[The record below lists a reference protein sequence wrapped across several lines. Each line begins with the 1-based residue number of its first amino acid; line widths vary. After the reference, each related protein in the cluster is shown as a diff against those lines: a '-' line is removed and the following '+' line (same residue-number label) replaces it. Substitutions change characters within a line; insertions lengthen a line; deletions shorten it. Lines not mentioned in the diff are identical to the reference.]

1 MSLLAW
7 ILATPLAAFVV
18 LFLLKPK
25 RGGDILSIVA
35 MAASFALSLKAA
47 LPVLASG
54 QACAELGRS
63 VLSGESLRWLSFP
76 AGAGLPAFSLS
87 LGLRLDQTGAVM
99 LLIVTG
105 LALCVE
111 IFSAWYLHGDR
122 FYTRFFSH
130 FSFFCFAML
139 GIVLSDNLL
148 MTFVFWELVGVGSY
162 LLIGYWHDKPA
173 VADDAFYQEMKA
185 VDATGILES
194 KLSPAHAQ
202 LKAFVMNRV
211 GDFGFLVG
219 LGLFAW
225 AALQGGIEGNI
236 LSWSNLQL
244 AVNTGAFDRIAFAG
258 LTGSALLTLAGIG
271 VFLGAMGKSA
281 QFPLHTWL
289 PDAMQGPTTASSI
302 IHAATMVAAGVFL
315 TARIHPLLTPDAL
328 LFVSWIGAITA
339 FVAATIALV
348 QWDYKAVLAYS
359 TVSQLGYMM
368 IGLGAGNETGGY
380 SAGLSHLFTHA
391 LFKCLLF
398 LGAASVI
405 HGCENHQDMNRFG
418 GLLKKMPVT
427 AITSGLAVL
436 AICGLPFFSAFW
448 SKDAIVA
455 SAYLAAEGR
464 EGYGA
469 LLAWG
474 PWVLAVV
481 TALLTC
487 FYMTRQWTL
496 TFLGTE
502 RDHHV
507 THHAH
512 DPSLPAKAVLIL
524 LSLFTFQFLWTGNV
538 NPFATGSWLDAA
550 LAPVGVPA
558 FEIAE
563 TTLHHAHVQTMILAT
578 VLGLIGIGSALFLY
592 RKGPVSFKIAPV
604 WKFLANLWFLDR
616 LWDLLWTETFGKR
629 GGKAVSV
636 ADLGTDSRL
645 STLETAPAL
654 SPSLD
659 GVVDGTA
666 FLTGKVGSLL
676 GQLQSNNALI
686 YTGIATLALALV
698 ALLLGI

>member
-1 MSLLAW
+1 MSLLLW
-7 ILATPLAAFVV
+7 IMASPLAAF
-18 LFLLKPK
+18 LLLSAFKPK
-25 RGGDILSIVA
+25 KGGDLLSIAA
-35 MAASFALSLKAA
+35 MAAAFALSLKAA
-47 LPVLASG
+47 VPVLANG
-54 QACAELGRS
+54 QI
-63 VLSGESLRWLSFP
+63 LSGETLRWLSFP
-76 AGAGLPAFSLS
+76 TGFGLPAFSLS
-87 LGLRLDQTGAVM
+87 LGLQLDRTGAVM

-162 LLIGYWHDKPA
+162 LLIGYWHDKSA
-173 VADDAFYQEMKA
+173 VSDDAFYQEMKA
-185 VDATGILES
+185 KDATGILES
-194 KLSPAHAQ
+194 KLSPSHAQ

-219 LGLFAW
+219 MGLFAW
-225 AALQGGIEGNI
+225 AALQGGIHGNI
-236 LSWSNLQL
+236 LSWDNLSL

-258 LTGSALLTLAGIG
+258 LSGSALLTLAGIG

-315 TARIHPLLTPDAL
+315 TARIHPILTPDAL
-328 LFVSWIGAITA
+328 LFVSWISAITA

-368 IGLGAGNETGGY
+368 IGLGAGAATGGY

-418 GLLKKMPVT
+418 GLLRKMPVT

-455 SAYLAAEGR
+455 SAFLAAEGR
-464 EGYGA
+464 EGYGV

-496 TFLGTE
+496 TFLGKE
-502 RDHHV
+502 REPHV

-512 DPSLPAKAVLIL
+512 DPSFPAKAVLIL
-524 LSLFTFQFLWTGNV
+524 LSLFTFQFLWTGSV
-538 NPFATGSWLDAA
+538 NPFASGSWLDAA
-550 LAPVGVPA
+550 LAPKGSV
-558 FEIAE
+558 ELLSE

-578 VLGLIGIGSALFLY
+578 VLGLVGIGSALFLY
-592 RKGPVSFKIAPV
+592 RKGPVSFKVAPV

-616 LWDLLWTETFGKR
+616 LWDLLWAETFGKR
-629 GGKAVSV
+629 GGKVV
-636 ADLGTDSRL
+636 AILDLGTDSRL
-645 STLETAPAL
+645 STLESAPAL

-659 GVVDGTA
+659 GVVDATA
-666 FLTGKVGSLL
+666 LATGKVGALL
-676 GQLQSNNALI
+676 GRLQSGNALVYAG
-686 YTGIATLALALV
+686 YTTLALGIL
-698 ALLLGI
+698 ALLLGF

>member
-1 MSLLAW
+1 MNPLFW
-7 ILATPLAAFVV
+7 VLATPLAV
-18 LFLLKPK
+18 FLLLFAFKPRK
-25 RGGDILSIVA
+25 GGDLLAIAGMALS
-35 MAASFALSLKAA
+35 FGLSLKAA
-47 LPVLASG
+47 SAVLTSG
-54 QACAELGRS
+54 RNLS
-63 VLSGESLRWLSFP
+63 VEAVKWLSFP
-76 AGAGLPAFSLS
+76 AGTGIPAFDLS
-87 LGLRLDQTGAVM
+87 LGLRLDPMGAVM

-105 LALCVE
+105 LALCVL
-111 IFSAWYLHGDR
+111 IFSTWYLHGDR

-162 LLIGYWHDKPA
+162 LLIGFWHDKAA
-173 VADDAFYQEMKA
+173 VSEDPFYQEMKA
-185 VDATGILES
+185 KDATGIIES

-219 LGLFAW
+219 MGIFLW
-225 AALQGGIEGNI
+225 AALASHVTGNP
-236 LSWSNLQL
+236 LSWENLSL
-244 AVNTGAFDRIAFAG
+244 AVNTGAFDRISFAG
-258 LTGSALLTLAGIG
+258 LSGSTLLTLAGIG

-315 TARIHPLLTPDAL
+315 TARVHPLLSPGAL
-328 LFVSWIGAITA
+328 VFISWIGAITA

-368 IGLGAGNETGGY
+368 IGLGAGAGTGGY

-405 HGCENHQDMNRFG
+405 HACGNHQDMNRFG
-418 GLLKKMPVT
+418 GLLKKMPLT
-427 AITSGLAVL
+427 AVTSGLAVL

-455 SAYLAAEGR
+455 SAFLAAEERSG
-464 EGYGA
+464 GMSA

-474 PWVLAVV
+474 PWLLSVL

-487 FYMTRQWTL
+487 FYMTRLWTL
-496 TFLGTE
+496 TFLGQE
-502 RDHHV
+502 RDPHV

-512 DPSLPAKAVLIL
+512 DPSLPAKVVLAL
-524 LSLFTFQFLWTGNV
+524 LSVFTLQFLWTGSV
-538 NPFATGSWLDAA
+538 NPLAGSSWLDGA
-550 LAPVGVPA
+550 LTPGGAVEMV
-558 FEIAE
+558 AE
-563 TTLHHAHVQTMILAT
+563 SARHHAHVQTMILAT
-578 VLGLIGIGSALFLY
+578 VLGLVGIGSALFLY
-592 RKGPVSFKIAPV
+592 RKGPVTVSVKPV
-604 WKFLANLWFLDR
+604 WKFLANLWYVDR
-616 LWDLLWTETFGKR
+616 LWDLLWTEGLGKR
-629 GGKAVSV
+629 GGALVAVL
-636 ADLGTDSRL
+636 DLGSADRL
-645 STLETAPAL
+645 TKLETTAPL

-666 FLTGKVGSLL
+666 KLAGALGAVFGRLQNGRIGSYA
-676 GQLQSNNALI
+676 G
-686 YTGIATLALALV
+686 YATLILGLL
-698 ALLLGI
+698 ALLLVL

>member
-1 MSLLAW
+1 MSALLW
-7 ILATPLAAFVV
+7 IMATPLAAF
-18 LFLLKPK
+18 LLLSALRPK
-25 RGGDILSIVA
+25 KGGDILSIVA
-35 MAASFALSLKAA
+35 MAATFALSIKAA
-47 LPVLASG
+47 VPVLGNG
-54 QACAELGRS
+54 QI
-63 VLSGESLRWLSFP
+63 LSGETFTWLSFP
-76 AGAGLPAFSLS
+76 TGFGLPTFSLS
-87 LGLRLDQTGAVM
+87 LGLQLDRTGAVM

-162 LLIGYWHDKPA
+162 LLIGYWHDKSA

-194 KLSPAHAQ
+194 KLSPSHAQ

-225 AALQGGIEGNI
+225 AALQGGIHGNI
-236 LSWSNLQL
+236 LSWNNLSL

-258 LTGSALLTLAGIG
+258 LSGSALLTLAGIG

-368 IGLGAGNETGGY
+368 IGLGAGAATGGY

-455 SAYLAAEGR
+455 SAFLAAEGR

-496 TFLGTE
+496 TFLGKE

-524 LSLFTFQFLWTGNV
+524 LSLFTFQFLWTGSV
-538 NPFATGSWLDAA
+538 NPFASGSWLDAA
-550 LAPVGVPA
+550 LAPKGSVELLSEA
-558 FEIAE
+558 
-563 TTLHHAHVQTMILAT
+563 LRHHAHVQTMILAT

-592 RKGPVSFKIAPV
+592 RKGPVSFKVAPV
-604 WKFLANLWFLDR
+604 WKFLANLWFIDR

-629 GGKAVSV
+629 GGKVV
-636 ADLGTDSRL
+636 ATLDLGTDARL
-645 STLETAPAL
+645 STLESAPAL

-659 GVVDGTA
+659 GAVDATA
-666 FLTGKVGSLL
+666 LATGKVGALL
-676 GQLQSNNALI
+676 GRLQGGNALVYAG
-686 YTGIATLALALV
+686 YTTLALGLL
-698 ALLLGI
+698 ALLLGF